1 MHAGARRGERVGGP
15 PDDRST
21 PELLEPM
28 PPRRRRTPRRTARRP
43 GSLNYLLAAVLIVG
57 IGYLLIQRGVLPAPP
72 SPTRPSPEADHPG
85 DNSAAIGRLGGA
97 VQYGQVDPT
106 TGQRSGVRA
115 TITPAMVAAA
125 AQNELGSAADPGIRP
140 PGLDQLPPRNRAR
153 AHLLG
158 RQLGGSGDLPA
169 NLVALYQ
176 TRANTPVMRDYES
189 AVAEAVQAG
198 ETVRYGTV
206 ALSRN
211 MLAKPSKVEALLHG
225 RAPRRAE
232 PLDRTHDL
240 SSLSGEVE
248 AVARGDRSMQ
258 QCSRDHPKHPTPS
271 APWPGRCWPSPV
283 PAGPPPRRGRHQPDR
298 LTARG

>member
-1 MHAGARRGERVGGP
+1 
-15 PDDRST
+15 
-21 PELLEPM
+21 M
-28 PPRRRRTPRRTARRP
+28 PPRRRRTARRP

-85 DNSAAIGRLGGA
+85 DNSAAIGRLGGT

-106 TGQRSGVRA
+106 TGQRSRVRA

-198 ETVRYGTV
+198 ETVRYTV
-206 ALSRN
+206 RPTYPN
-211 MLAKPSKVEALLHG
+211 PSFDG
-225 RAPRRAE
+225 APSAIRITA
-232 PLDRTHDL
+232 T
-240 SSLSGEVE
+240 
-248 AVARGDRSMQ
+248 GDRGFRLQ
-258 QCSRDHPKHPTPS
+258 VTIANTPQ
-271 APWPGRCWPSPV
+271 APVNETSV
-283 PAGPPPRRGRHQPDR
+283 SSAGP
-298 LTARG
+298 